1 MQSVY
6 GCHCCS
12 DGMSCRSAGVFTAC
26 CHVLLAVVRHRA
38 AAVRRCMALLAASA
52 RALLRDLLRW
62 QAPRHADVARQC
74 AEHLSHLYEDI
85 AERKVRALSSSS
97 SIFAFHAYLRRQ
109 SRCKP
114 HMWAYQGSGNRPSDH
129 PARLAPLHF

>member
-1 MQSVY
+1 M
-6 GCHCCS
+6 
-12 DGMSCRSAGVFTAC
+12 
-26 CHVLLAVVRHRA
+26 VRHRA

-85 AERKVRALSSSS
+85 AERKVCKLFPLPVSAL
-97 SIFAFHAYLRRQ
+97 HAHPK
-109 SRCKP
+109 S
-114 HMWAYQGSGNRPSDH
+114 NR
-129 PARLAPLHF
+129 LNI